1 MGDQTGAIRFI
12 VKGKVM
18 TMRDKM
24 VICNEAGEKVAMV
37 QRKLLALKSTFQV
50 YTHKPNQEGQESTED
65 DSGTPVY
72 RFAMVEKQLMSL
84 TPEFCWKLYK
94 GNENPET
101 VLLAKVQMSVAA
113 MMKFKM
119 DI

>member
-1 MGDQTGAIRFI
+1 
-12 VKGKVM
+12 
-18 TMRDKM
+18 M

-50 YTHKPNQEGQESTED
+50 RSSHFGPRLTVQPSLSCPVRRLQVYTYKPNQEGQESTED

-72 RFAMVEKQLMSL
+72 RFAMVERQLLTM

-94 GNENPET
+94 GNDDPTT
-101 VLLAKVQMSVAA
+101 VLLAKVQMSVAGE
-113 MMKFKM
+113 
-119 DI
+119 